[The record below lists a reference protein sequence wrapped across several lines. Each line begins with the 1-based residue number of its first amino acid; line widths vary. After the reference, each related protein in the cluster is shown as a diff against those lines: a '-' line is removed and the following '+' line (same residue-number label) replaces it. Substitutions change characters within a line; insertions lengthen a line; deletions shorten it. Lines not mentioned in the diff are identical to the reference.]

1 MRGPGRLLKA
11 VAVGLALSPGLA
23 ACSTA
28 PPAAPGPP
36 AAIPWTSELLERAE
50 ALAATLADA
59 PSAPDGTLR
68 VRLAF
73 EDAVDLDLFV
83 SDPLQETV
91 YFANDRSGSGGVL
104 EKDMRC
110 GMPGP
115 RIERVSWSPAP
126 AGRFR
131 VGVDFPRRCDG
142 AAGGPA
148 PFAIAVER
156 GGSRTLQRGVIEA
169 GIFLPI
175 VDRFDVR

>member
-1 MRGPGRLLKA
+1 M
-11 VAVGLALSPGLA
+11 VSLALGLA

-28 PPAAPGPP
+28 PPTPPSAGVPGAAT
-36 AAIPWTSELLERAE
+36 PWTPELLERAE
-50 ALAATLADA
+50 ALAATLTED
-59 PSAPDGTLR
+59 PPGQQGTLR

-73 EDAVDLDLFV
+73 EDEVDLDLFV

-91 YFANDRSGSGGVL
+91 YFANDRSGSGGRLDRDV
-104 EKDMRC
+104 RC

-115 RIERVSWSPAP
+115 RIENVDFDRPLT
-126 AGRFR
+126 GRYR
-131 VGVDFPRRCDG
+131 VGVDFPRRCNG
-142 AAGGPA
+142 RGGGPA

-156 GGSRTLQRGVIEA
+156 GGSRTLQRGVISA